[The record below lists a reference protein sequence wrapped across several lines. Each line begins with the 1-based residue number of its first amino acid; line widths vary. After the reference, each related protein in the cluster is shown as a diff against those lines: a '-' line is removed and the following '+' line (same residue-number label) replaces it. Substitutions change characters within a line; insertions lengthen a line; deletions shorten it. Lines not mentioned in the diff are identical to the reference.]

1 MNRRSFL
8 MTGAGLLLAL
18 IPIRAKEEDQIKLL
32 FPVTFK
38 DRKRWRK
45 VLLRIR
51 GAINI
56 WGAGADIEVV
66 AYDEGIAFLDRFENG
81 EMEER
86 INNLM
91 LYGIKFRACRVAMK
105 IFDVSEEALFEG
117 VEIVRSGF
125 EYHVLK
131 VREGYIPIYL

>member
-1 MNRRSFL
+1 MNRRKL
-8 MTGAGLLLAL
+8 IIACAGLLTLAAPLKSGESDRVKL
-18 IPIRAKEEDQIKLL
+18 I

-38 DRKRWRK
+38 DKKRWKK
-45 VLLRIR
+45 VFLRIR

-56 WGAGADIEVV
+56 WAAAADIEVV

-81 EMEER
+81 EFEER
-86 INNLM
+86 IENLK
-91 LYGIKFRACRVAMK
+91 LYGVKFVACRVAMN

-117 VEIVRSGF
+117 VEVVRSGF

-131 VREGYIPIYL
+131 VKEGYVPIYL